1 MMAETM
7 EGFEAEVNRRKSKAV
22 QKTRKSVLK
31 AEFFKEEEDLKLEGK
46 PICCEWCPEADLNHR
61 HADFQSAAL
70 PTELSGHPCQLP
82 VEAAGRLVSPRKRAG
97 L

>member
-1 MMAETM
+1 M

-61 HADFQSAAL
+61 HADFQLAEIFAKLLVCMSPPYACARN
-70 PTELSGHPCQLP
+70 
-82 VEAAGRLVSPRKRAG
+82 ALVSGPW
-97 L
+97 LF